1 MDELDEIDKQSIAL
15 YGVMQEKKSATNR
28 IGAHNHAKNVVTLD
42 RKWLSWNRDSHI
54 ITKAFKMAWLQYEA
68 SNVKWDNKL
77 YNRLEFIKLRSM
89 LFDKISKVESIRSF
103 KNDDY
108 TVSDDES
115 SDQNALRKIFSNAS
129 NVMTRNSNFR

>member
-15 YGVMQEKKSATNR
+15 YGVMQEKKSTTNR
-28 IGAHNHAKNVVTLD
+28 TGVHNHAKNVVTLD

>member
-1 MDELDEIDKQSIAL
+1 
-15 YGVMQEKKSATNR
+15 
-28 IGAHNHAKNVVTLD
+28 
-42 RKWLSWNRDSHI
+42 
-54 ITKAFKMAWLQYEA
+54 
-68 SNVKWDNKL
+68 
-77 YNRLEFIKLRSM
+77 M